1 VDELRHGT
9 ELDELDEVDE
19 LDVVDE
25 LDEVVEEAW
34 VVDVGAVVVV
44 VDGGRVVEVVED
56 DEVDVV
62 DVEVVEDDDVEATIA
77 HAPSPMAMSASTTT
91 AMISGVREPLGT
103 SLPGTIGAVRRVHS
117 VPSQ

>member
-44 VDGGRVVEVVED
+44 VDGGRVVEVVEV
-56 DEVDVV
+56 EVV